1 MPQQRW
7 YGSFWLNGE
16 TDGDNCGAEPAIYPE
31 FMSERLDT
39 PCSNSNPKPTL
50 NESWCASTEVAA
62 GDCLPY
68 RRTVN
73 SRPKAII
80 DVAEIITVKRSV
92 TLDQWLFQMRNR
104 GICCG

>member
-7 YGSFWLNGE
+7 YGFFWLNGE

-62 GDCLPY
+62 GDRPPY

-73 SRPKAII
+73 TRPRVCENSLREGKIRRSR
-80 DVAEIITVKRSV
+80 
-92 TLDQWLFQMRNR
+92 
-104 GICCG
+104 G